1 VVLPHGYPCSSYQF
15 RNLMPLLANHWHLV
29 APDYPGF
36 GFSATPDRSAYAY
49 TFDAHAEF
57 LQHFVAQLG
66 LTRYVIWCHDYGS
79 QFGLRLAMSAP
90 ERVAGLIIQNGDI
103 YEETHGPKYAPLK
116 EFWAHPSAAG
126 LDKIGEAV
134 SEDGFRDE
142 FSRTLSCMS
151 SKTPA
156 IGLLKHTLR
165 RSLS

>member
-15 RNLMPLLANHWHLV
+15 RNLMPLLANH
-29 APDYPGF
+29 
-36 GFSATPDRSAYAY
+36 
-49 TFDAHAEF
+49 
-57 LQHFVAQLG
+57 
-66 LTRYVIWCHDYGS
+66 
-79 QFGLRLAMSAP
+79 
-90 ERVAGLIIQNGDI
+90 
-103 YEETHGPKYAPLK
+103 
-116 EFWAHPSAAG
+116 WAHPSAAG